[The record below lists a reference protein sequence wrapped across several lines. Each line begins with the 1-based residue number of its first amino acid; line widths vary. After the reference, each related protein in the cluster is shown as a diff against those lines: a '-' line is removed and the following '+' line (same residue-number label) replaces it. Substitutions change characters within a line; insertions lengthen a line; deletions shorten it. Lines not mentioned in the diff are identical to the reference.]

1 MPPLCLRLATTHPQI
16 LNTVC
21 VALCRDTVIVFDCP
35 DKHTLCLDCFLQ
47 YCEVELQNR
56 QFEEHREVGYTVRCP
71 AKCEGSH
78 IKESH
83 HFRIMGQEK
92 VHLNCGVTL

>member
-1 MPPLCLRLATTHPQI
+1 M
-16 LNTVC
+16 V
-21 VALCRDTVIVFDCP
+21 VFDCP
-35 DKHTLCLDCFLQ
+35 DKHTLCLDCFMQ

-83 HFRIMGQEK
+83 HFRIMGQDK
-92 VHLNCGVTL
+92 VCNYMYTYIYIYIYIYTLGRYSPGPEGS

>member
-1 MPPLCLRLATTHPQI
+1 M
-16 LNTVC
+16 
-21 VALCRDTVIVFDCP
+21 
-35 DKHTLCLDCFLQ
+35 Q

-83 HFRIMGQEK
+83 HFRIMGQDK
-92 VHLNCGVTL
+92 VCNYMYTYIYIYMYIYLIAWDIGQYGKLLHECVRYCPSRRRG